1 VLDLPGLMAR
11 LDKQIRRA
19 KQVPLTDQV
28 RVDKEE
34 MRSTLEEMRTEAT
47 RVGLT
52 AALPPIAELDAAL
65 RDAMPVPLTDQVR
78 LPKENLEKIA
88 DEIRVRVSPA
98 GN

>member
-1 VLDLPGLMAR
+1 MDLPGLIAR
-11 LDKQIRRA
+11 LDKQIRSA
-19 KQVPLTDQV
+19 KRVPLTDQV
-28 RVDKEE
+28 RVEKEE

-52 AALPPIAELDAAL
+52 AALPPIAELDAAIG
-65 RDAMPVPLTDQVR
+65 DALPVPLTDQVR
-78 LPKENLEKIA
+78 LPRENLEKIA

>member
-1 VLDLPGLMAR
+1 VLDLPGLMKR
-11 LDKQIRRA
+11 LDKQIRQAR
-19 KQVPLTDQV
+19 QVPLTDQV
-28 RVDKEE
+28 RVEKEE

-52 AALPPIAELDAAL
+52 AVLPPIAELDAAL
-65 RDAMPVPLTDQVR
+65 RDARPVPLTDQVR
-78 LPKENLEKIA
+78 LPRENLEKIA